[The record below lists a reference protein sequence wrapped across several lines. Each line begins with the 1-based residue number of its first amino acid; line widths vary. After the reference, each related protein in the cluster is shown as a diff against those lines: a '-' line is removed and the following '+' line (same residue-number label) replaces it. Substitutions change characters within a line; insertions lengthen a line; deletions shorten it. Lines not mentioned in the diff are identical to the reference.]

1 MAAVERAAGRPGAGW
16 DVLASDGSVVRI
28 RPLREDDE
36 PGLEAMND
44 RVSDRSIY
52 LRFLGIS
59 RTLAGEHAHHL
70 ATGHDGH
77 VALVAV
83 YDDRLVGVASY
94 EPLRIGEA
102 EMAFLLEDSVHGRG
116 IGTLLL
122 EQLAAVAREN
132 GIARL
137 RADTLAENAGMLRVF
152 ADSGFE
158 QVPIASRGLPSWF
171 LSWPS
176 WTSTP

>member
-1 MAAVERAAGRPGAGW
+1 M
-16 DVLASDGSVVRI
+16 
-28 RPLREDDE
+28 
-36 PGLEAMND
+36 
-44 RVSDRSIY
+44 
-52 LRFLGIS
+52 
-59 RTLAGEHAHHL
+59 
-70 ATGHDGH
+70 
-77 VALVAV
+77 
-83 YDDRLVGVASY
+83 
-94 EPLRIGEA
+94 
-102 EMAFLLEDSVHGRG
+102 
-116 IGTLLL
+116 LLL